1 MNKIL
6 NAKQLKTIQN
16 FWNWIKDNEAN
27 IYNAMVLGIKI
38 EEVIQH
44 LERNLNYVSKRIGY
58 IIVNEKAGLKLY
70 LTAFGYKKLFTK
82 LIALEETVPLLNQLK
97 PIVFIKPITDKEP
110 YKNKQDDY
118 YIFSEIKVKISDL
131 YIQLEDFNTT
141 SKKIN
146 ITVFHPCKERKGIH
160 KEIET
165 MIVFAIG
172 EVAFKK
178 HLKNIEIKPI
188 PKNPK
193 NLVKLIELDENI
205 AYLYSCI
212 VYKKISI

>member
-16 FWNWIKDNEAN
+16 FWQWIENNETN
-27 IYNAMVLGIKI
+27 IYNAMVLGLKTD
-38 EEVIQH
+38 EVMQH

-58 IIVNEKAGLKLY
+58 IIVNENAELKLY

-97 PIVFIKPITDKEP
+97 PIVFIKPIINKES
-110 YKNKQDDY
+110 YRNKQDDY

-146 ITVFHPCKERKGIH
+146 ITVFHPYKERKGIH
-160 KEIET
+160 EAIET
-165 MIVFAIG
+165 MIVFTIG
-172 EVAFKK
+172 EIAYKK
-178 HLKNIEIKPI
+178 HIKKIEIKPI
-188 PKNPK
+188 PKKSK
-193 NLVKLIELDENI
+193 NLLQLIELEKHI

-212 VYKKISI
+212 DYKKISI